1 VNAEAPPTNCGACG
15 RPLEQAPGGHRARY
29 YCNAT
34 CRKAAWRGRASAWS
48 WLEHNEPQIAAVPT
62 KAPTGLPS
70 PGKSTVNDVAET
82 VCAAAA
88 VCAELRRHG
97 LAAPGLLAVKCYR
110 VASALD
116 AALDAEFGDL
126 LR

>member
-1 VNAEAPPTNCGACG
+1 MNAEAPPTNCGACG
-15 RPLEQAPGGHRARY
+15 RPLEQAPGGHRAR
-29 YCNAT
+29 
-34 CRKAAWRGRASAWS
+34 ASAWT

-88 VCAELRRHG
+88 VCGELRRHG

-116 AALDAEFGDL
+116 AALAAEFGDL